1 VAAVFPYRVRDASQ
15 AGLSMTEAIPASV
28 STRMRRVGSKDTPPE
43 VALRR
48 ALWARGLR
56 YRTGNADLPGKPDI
70 ASRTR
75 KLAVFVDGD
84 YWHGGQWRR
93 RGLACLEDQFTRASR
108 RDYWLAKIRGNMARD
123 ARVTRDLLSD
133 GWTVVRLWESSVER
147 DVDACADTVMQAVDG
162 DTAPTGRALAPR
174 KTVADFFAG
183 IGLHRYAL
191 ERHGW
196 STVFA
201 NDIDPAKREMHDAH
215 FRDDDPHYHVLD
227 VHDLS
232 ASDVP
237 DVSLAIASFPCN
249 DLSLAGGRRGLA
261 GPHSSAFWGFTR
273 VIDEMRERRPPL
285 IMLENVPGFLTSR
298 KGADLEVA
306 LGALN
311 DLGYSV
317 DVFALDARHFVP
329 QSRRRV
335 FIVATLDGCLDERPS
350 ADAPLD
356 ESDLRPR
363 ALFDFID
370 GRPGIRWAVRSLPQ
384 PPRSDLALSDVL
396 DDLPPTDDAWWSEDR
411 ASYLLSQMSP
421 KHREIADR
429 MIDGGRVSHGAVFR
443 RVRKGVTRAELR
455 TDGIAGCLRTPRGG
469 SARQILFQAGK
480 GRYAVRLLSGRECAR
495 LMGADDYR
503 LDGSLNRALF
513 GFGDA
518 VCVPVIEW
526 IARYYLDP
534 LVNEMIHGVPLRADS
549 IESLASASSERLPLA
564 GERRGPVG
572 L

>member
-1 VAAVFPYRVRDASQ
+1 MSPARTNTGLNMTSGIPAAVSD
-15 AGLSMTEAIPASV
+15 
-28 STRMRRVGSKDTPPE
+28 RMRGVASKDTPPE
-43 VALRR
+43 IALRR

-56 YRTGNADLPGKPDI
+56 YRTGNADLAGKPDI
-70 ASRTR
+70 ASRAR

-93 RGLACLEDQFTRASR
+93 RGLACLEDQFKRASR

-123 ARVTRDLLSD
+123 ARVTRDLLDD
-133 GWTVVRLWESSVER
+133 GWTVVRLWESAVEQ
-147 DVDACADTVMQAVDG
+147 DADGCADIVMKAVHG
-162 DTAPTGRALAPR
+162 DMSATGRELVSS

-201 NDIDPAKREMHDAH
+201 NDIDPTKHEMHDAH
-215 FRDDDPHYHVLD
+215 FQDERSHYRVLD
-227 VHDLS
+227 VHDLA

-249 DLSLAGGRRGLA
+249 DLSLAGSRRGLA
-261 GPHSSAFWGFTR
+261 GPHSSAFWGFTN
-273 VIDEMRERRPPL
+273 VIEEMRERRPPL

-298 KGADLEVA
+298 KGADLETA
-306 LGALN
+306 LAALN

-317 DVFALDARHFVP
+317 DVFVLDARHFVP

-335 FIVATLDGCLDERPS
+335 FVVGTLDGCLDARPS
-350 ADAPLD
+350 PAAQTE

-363 ALFDFID
+363 AVLDFID
-370 GRPGIRWAVRSLPQ
+370 GRPDIRWAVRPLPHPPQSSLT
-384 PPRSDLALSDVL
+384 LSDVL
-396 DDLPPTDDAWWSEDR
+396 DAPAPTDASWWSNER

-429 MIDGGRVSHGAVFR
+429 MIDGERFTHGAVFR

-455 TDGIAGCLRTPRGG
+455 TDGLAGCLRTPRGG
-469 SARQILFQAGK
+469 SARQILFQAGQ
-480 GRYAVRLLSGRECAR
+480 GGYAVRLLSGRECAR

-534 LVNEMIHGVPLRADS
+534 VVNEMIRGVPLRANAVTPD
-549 IESLASASSERLPLA
+549 PDT
-564 GERRGPVG
+564 G
-572 L
+572 